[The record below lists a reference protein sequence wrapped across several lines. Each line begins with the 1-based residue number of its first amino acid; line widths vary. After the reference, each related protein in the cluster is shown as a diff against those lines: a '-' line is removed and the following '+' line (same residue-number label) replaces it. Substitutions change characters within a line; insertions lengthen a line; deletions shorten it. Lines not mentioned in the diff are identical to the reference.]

1 VDTPQKLKKD
11 AQSMGMEAIQTQ
23 DWCRL
28 IDWQTDGEDRI
39 IAAALYRVSSGPYEN
54 ILNSVKQYSFSEKN
68 QILEDLLGKA
78 GKFDS
83 PLRELEH
90 ITYTF
95 DIVMDQGAYFEIKR
109 HRMMTQTPQ
118 DLSCGLGYSVP
129 SMLRTAGFYNEYCE
143 LMDALEKN
151 YHFFNSAIS
160 DAAAYLVPNGFNRRV
175 LMTLNFREAYQL
187 CALRSAP
194 NAHFSARRVAQRM
207 AEQIRSVHPSLGK
220 YIKVNSTETWKSV
233 ERDNFICT

>member
-1 VDTPQKLKKD
+1 MESLK
-11 AQSMGMEAIQTQ
+11 GN

-39 IAAALYRVSSGPYEN
+39 IAAALYRVSGTPYEI
-54 ILNSVKQYSFSEKN
+54 ILNSVKQYTSEDKN
-68 QILEDLLGKA
+68 RVLEHLLGKA

-118 DLSCGLGYSVP
+118 DLSCALGYAVP
-129 SMLRTAGFYNEYCE
+129 SMIRTAGFYDEYCH
-143 LMDALEKN
+143 LMDGLEKKYN
-151 YHFFNSAIS
+151 NFESAIAG
-160 DAAAYLVPNGFNRRV
+160 AAAYIIPNGFNRRV

-207 AEQIRSVHPSLGK
+207 AEEIRSVHPSLGK
-220 YIKVNSTETWKSV
+220 YLKVNAVETWNSV
-233 ERDNFICT
+233 ERDNFISV